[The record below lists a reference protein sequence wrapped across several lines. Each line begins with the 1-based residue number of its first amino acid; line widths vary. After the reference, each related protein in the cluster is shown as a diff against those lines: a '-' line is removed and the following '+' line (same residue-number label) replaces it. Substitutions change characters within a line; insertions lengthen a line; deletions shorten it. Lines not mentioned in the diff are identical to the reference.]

1 MASLER
7 PYCRHGGSLEIIQD
21 VKALRQVIA
30 DRVATSGR
38 SDASGIMW
46 TTEMQKRPQINLFA
60 RARQSARLG
69 CLMSSTQAPRK
80 RLLDAGVSFA
90 TNANVAEYLGPGEV
104 EIIQAEVEQH
114 LKSCLRL
121 GYRHW
126 PRPQHDCDRKMDGQV
141 VRAPGV
147 RPAL

>member
-60 RARQSARLG
+60 RERG
-69 CLMSSTQAPRK
+69 K
-80 RLLDAGVSFA
+80 
-90 TNANVAEYLGPGEV
+90 
-104 EIIQAEVEQH
+104 
-114 LKSCLRL
+114 
-121 GYRHW
+121 
-126 PRPQHDCDRKMDGQV
+126 
-141 VRAPGV
+141 APG
-147 RPAL
+147 